1 MKKTTALFILTLLCL
16 SVMLISCG
24 GDSDV
29 VSDVPVVE
37 LSTAVDGLIANGS
50 KLSAVDG
57 DYVKGS
63 LELDTA
69 LLEDYILKIQVS
81 GTEIDQ
87 YGIFKAAD
95 EANIEAVENA
105 LNSYLDTMRTNWG
118 NFNYLPEEKVKLD
131 NSSVETIGSYV
142 VFTILSEDESTAVID
157 RINEML
163 TAK

>member
-1 MKKTTALFILTLLCL
+1 MKRTTALFILTLLCL

-24 GDSDV
+24 GSDT
-29 VSDVPVVE
+29 VSDVPVSE

-87 YGIFKAAD
+87 YGIFKASD

-105 LNSYLDTMRTNWG
+105 LNTYLDTMRTNWG